1 MTYTDWIRE
10 TVIHDLCLE
19 DSEIE
24 QLDDILYGGI
34 NLDGTYDDESEVE

>member
-19 DSEIE
+19 ESEIE
-24 QLDDILYGGI
+24 QLDDILYGGYDDI
-34 NLDGTYDDESEVE
+34 YDDESEVE

>member
-1 MTYTDWIRE
+1 MTYTEWIRE

-24 QLDDILYGGI
+24 QLDDILYGG
-34 NLDGTYDDESEVE
+34 YDVLESEEE

>member
-1 MTYTDWIRE
+1 MTYTEWIRE

-24 QLDDILYGGI
+24 QLDNILCGG
-34 NLDGTYDDESEVE
+34 YDVLESEDE

>member
-19 DSEIE
+19 PGEIE
-24 QLDDILYGGI
+24 QLDDILYGG
-34 NLDGTYDDESEVE
+34 YDIYGEGSDEE